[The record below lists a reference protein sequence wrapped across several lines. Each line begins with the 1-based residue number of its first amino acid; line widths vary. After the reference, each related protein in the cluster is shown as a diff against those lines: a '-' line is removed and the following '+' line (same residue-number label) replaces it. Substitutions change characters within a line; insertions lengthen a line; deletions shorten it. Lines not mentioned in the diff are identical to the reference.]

1 MLPASRE
8 RSVNIGAGMTP
19 LLKADNLGYELGLD
33 NLWIKNDSANPTHSF
48 KDRVVSVATTKAVE
62 FEFDTIACA
71 STGNLAGATAAHGA
85 KAGLET
91 MVFVPNDLEEGKI
104 FGAAIFGSV
113 IKVN

>member
-1 MLPASRE
+1 
-8 RSVNIGAGMTP
+8 MTP
-19 LLKADNLGYELGLD
+19 LLKAENLGRELGLD

-85 KAGLET
+85 KAGINT
-91 MVFVPNDLEEGKI
+91 I
-104 FGAAIFGSV
+104 AIVGGVVRDELLRNYKKDSSINKSRL
-113 IKVN
+113 IKEKVYLLLI